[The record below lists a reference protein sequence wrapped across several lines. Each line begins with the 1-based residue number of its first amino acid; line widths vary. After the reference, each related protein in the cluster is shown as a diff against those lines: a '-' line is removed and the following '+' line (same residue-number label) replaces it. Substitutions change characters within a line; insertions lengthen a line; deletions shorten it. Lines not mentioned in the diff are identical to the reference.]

1 MSKKSRLFNWSAAHR
16 VAQAVW
22 QDSPKTILDVEKMTA
37 TVLLYSHAPR
47 NALRREPVWYQSHYE
62 MMNQMCLLTA
72 LMLEGAADLYKVLAG
87 HGLSVILESAFG
99 RLPAETRNFL
109 RRIVWR

>member
-1 MSKKSRLFNWSAAHR
+1 MSKKSRLFTWSAAHR

-62 MMNQMCLLTA
+62 MMNQMCLLTT
-72 LMLEGAADLYKVLAG
+72 LMIQASMDLWKVLAG
-87 HGLSVILESAFG
+87 HGLSVILENVFG
-99 RLPAETRNFL
+99 RLPAETRNL
-109 RRIVWR
+109 IRRIVWR

>member
-1 MSKKSRLFNWSAAHR
+1 MSKPRLFDWTSAHR

-22 QDSPKTILDVEKMTA
+22 QDPPNSIRGVEKMTA

-47 NALRREPVWYQSHYE
+47 NALRRNPVFFQSHYE
-62 MMNQMCLLTA
+62 MMNQMCLLNS
-72 LMLEGAADLYKVLAG
+72 LMFGAAAGLYQVLWR
-87 HGLSVILESAFG
+87 HGLSVVLEQGFG
-99 RLPAETRNFL
+99 RLPIEVRNIL